1 MDPWF
6 VFRVYLHLMHP
17 RSPLSSPALV
27 KQAFFSPNFP
37 LPKVEDWQR
46 WMPEW
51 ESLRWPLGMMRQ
63 FVSFPRILENIVGL
77 SRQGARVCIIA
88 GSGDKLVGSQ
98 IPERLANTFRDTIK
112 SLANDKRIDRAEDAS
127 NAEKLN
133 SIDGVRSTSRL
144 GVRFVD
150 MEGAPHHFQNDI
162 KHEVGARQLL
172 SFIDQLH

>member
-1 MDPWF
+1 
-6 VFRVYLHLMHP
+6 MHP

-27 KQAFFSPNFP
+27 QQAFFSSQFP
-37 LPKVEDWQR
+37 RSKVEDWQR

-63 FVSFPRILENIVGL
+63 FVSFPRILENITSL
-77 SRQGARVCIIA
+77 SRQGARICIIA

-98 IPERLANTFRDTIK
+98 IPERLAKTFRDAIK
-112 SLANDKRIDRAEDAS
+112 ILADDKRIDRVEDEP
-127 NAEKLN
+127 NDEKVT
-133 SIDGVRSTSRL
+133 SIDEVRTTSSL

-162 KHEVGARQLL
+162 KQEVGARQLM
-172 SFIDQLH
+172 SFINELH